1 MTQNTYLFVQEK
13 TVLIR
18 DIENLSLYFS
28 HKHCSPNPNIKV
40 SAFKNFPYEK
50 VKERVCFIFQKY
62 QEQPT
67 LLDTLLEQLIKPIM
81 DTVKVYLGILSLK
94 EK

>member
-13 TVLIR
+13 TVLIK

-28 HKHCSPNPNIKV
+28 HKHCSPNANIKP

-94 EK
+94 